1 MPVEDAQLLLAEV
14 QALRAENLALKD
26 ALAKERA
33 DVDRLI
39 QQTQKLMDALQEER
53 EAWQEKVEA
62 EKRNSRKNG
71 LIMLLVGAIAGG
83 II

>member
-71 LIMLLVGAIAGG
+71 LIMLIVGLAAGG